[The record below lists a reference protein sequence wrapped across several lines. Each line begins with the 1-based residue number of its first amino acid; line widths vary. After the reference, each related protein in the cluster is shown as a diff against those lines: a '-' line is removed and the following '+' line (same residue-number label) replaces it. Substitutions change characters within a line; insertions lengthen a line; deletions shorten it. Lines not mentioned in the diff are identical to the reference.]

1 MQSNVETRGGFMN
14 GETGSNEKIRYAVA
28 GLGHIVQVAVLPAFK
43 KAQNSELVSII
54 SGDATK
60 RRELAHKYRLK
71 TVYSYEEYEQA
82 LSEVDAVYIGLPN
95 HLHREYTIKAAE
107 AGKHVLCEKPMAV
120 TVEDCEAMIEAARRN
135 NTKLMV
141 AYRLHFEQGN
151 LEAVQIAND
160 GTLGEPRFFSSD
172 FGQQVVADN
181 IRVTEPVE
189 RGGGPVYDMGV
200 YCINAARYLFRE
212 EPVEVMAFS
221 AKKGEQR
228 FSKVDEMTS
237 VAMRFPGDRLASF
250 TCSFGSADVSRYT
263 LVGTKGT
270 LTAEPAYEYS
280 SGITYRT
287 TIDGKTK
294 TIKIPKR
301 DQFAAEL
308 LYFSR
313 CIQQD
318 KQPEPSGVEG
328 LADVRIIEAIYEST
342 KSGKAVKIAPPEK
355 SERPSLDQE
364 IHRPGHEKPETIKV
378 KSPSGEAA

>member
-1 MQSNVETRGGFMN
+1 MN
-14 GETGSNEKIRYAVA
+14 GETGSTRQVRYAVV

-43 KAQNSELVSII
+43 RAQNSQLISII
-54 SGDATK
+54 SGDETK
-60 RRELAHKYRLK
+60 RKELARKYKLK
-71 TVYSYEEYEQA
+71 SVFSYAEYQQA
-82 LSEVDAVYIGLPN
+82 LADVDAVYIGLPN

-120 TVEDCEAMIEAARRN
+120 TAEDCEAMIEAARRN
-135 NTKLMV
+135 NVKLMI

-151 LEAVQIAND
+151 LEAVQIVNE
-160 GTLGEPRFFSSD
+160 GKLGEPRFFSSD

-181 IRVTEPVE
+181 IRVTQPVE

-200 YCINAARYLFRE
+200 YCINAARYLFRD

-221 AKKGEQR
+221 AKGGEER

-237 VAMRFPGDRLASF
+237 VTLRFPGERLATF
-250 TCSFGSADVSRYT
+250 TCSFGSADVGRYT

-270 LTAEPAYEYS
+270 LTAEPAFEYA
-280 SGITYRT
+280 SGIRYRT
-287 TIDGKTK
+287 TIDGKTQTRK
-294 TIKIPKR
+294 LPKR

-308 LYFSR
+308 IYFSE
-313 CIQQD
+313 CIQKD

-328 LADVRIIEAIYEST
+328 LADVRIIEAIYESA
-342 KSGKAVKIAPPEK
+342 KSGKVVKIAPPEK
-355 SERPSLDQE
+355 SERPDLDQE
-364 IHRPGHEKPETIKV
+364 IHRPGHGEPETVNV

>member
-1 MQSNVETRGGFMN
+1 
-14 GETGSNEKIRYAVA
+14 
-28 GLGHIVQVAVLPAFK
+28 
-43 KAQNSELVSII
+43 
-54 SGDATK
+54 
-60 RRELAHKYRLK
+60 
-71 TVYSYEEYEQA
+71 
-82 LSEVDAVYIGLPN
+82 
-95 HLHREYTIKAAE
+95 
-107 AGKHVLCEKPMAV
+107 
-120 TVEDCEAMIEAARRN
+120 
-135 NTKLMV
+135 
-141 AYRLHFEQGN
+141 
-151 LEAVQIAND
+151 
-160 GTLGEPRFFSSD
+160 
-172 FGQQVVADN
+172 
-181 IRVTEPVE
+181 
-189 RGGGPVYDMGV
+189 MGV